1 MTPKVTRLPT
11 ALLLLVG
18 APFAGA
24 DPAPAGITFFGLD
37 TTMLTLVSVALMLGG
52 FVKGAI
58 GVGLPV
64 VAIAVLSN
72 FLPVPLLLAI
82 VAIPILMT
90 NLWQAIDAGNPKR
103 PFTRFWP
110 MILCLLVLIWFSAR
124 LVVDLNPRILY
135 GLIGTSVLLF
145 VISSYF
151 RVDWNV
157 PPSSERWAGPLA
169 GLLGGFLGGISA
181 IWGPPMMIY
190 FVMLRLPKE
199 DYIQAVG
206 LVWFI
211 ASIPLVIAYVR
222 YGILTAE
229 TALLSLLAC
238 IPGFVGLAIGQ
249 ALRKHINQQ
258 AFTKLLLLFLF
269 LVSLNLLRRAIF

>member
-1 MTPKVTRLPT
+1 MPIAVLFLVA
-11 ALLLLVG
+11 AL
-18 APFAGA
+18 ATNP
-24 DPAPAGITFFGLD
+24 DPAPASVTFFGLD
-37 TTMLTLVSVALMLGG
+37 TTMLTLASLALMLGG

-82 VAIPILMT
+82 VVIPILMT
-90 NLWQAIDAGNPKR
+90 NLWQAIDAGNLQR
-103 PFTRFWP
+103 PLARFWP
-110 MILCLLVLIWFSAR
+110 MTLCLLVLIWFSAR
-124 LVVDLNPRILY
+124 LVVELNPRILY
-135 GLIGTSVLLF
+135 ALIGTSVLLF
-145 VISSYF
+145 VLSSYF
-151 RVDWNV
+151 RLAWNV
-157 PPSSERWAGPLA
+157 SPSAERWAGPLA
-169 GLLGGFLGGISA
+169 GSLGGFLGGISA

-211 ASIPLVIAYVR
+211 ASIPLVIAYAR

-229 TALLSLLAC
+229 TALLSGLAC
-238 IPGFVGLAIGQ
+238 IPGFIGLAIGQ
-249 ALRKHINQQ
+249 ALRKYINQQ

-269 LVSLNLLRRAIF
+269 LVSLNLLRRAIL

>member
-1 MTPKVTRLPT
+1 MPVSV
-11 ALLLLVG
+11 LLLV
-18 APFAGA
+18 ATLAAGS
-24 DPAPAGITFFGLD
+24 DPAPANASFLGLD
-37 TTMLTLVSVALMLGG
+37 TTMLVLASLALMLGG

-82 VAIPILMT
+82 VVIPILVT
-90 NLWQAIDAGNPKR
+90 NLWQAINAGNLRQPLA
-103 PFTRFWP
+103 RFWP
-110 MILCLLVLIWFSAR
+110 MITCLLVLIWFSAR
-124 LVVDLNPRILY
+124 LVVDLDPRILY
-135 GLIGTSVLLF
+135 ALIGASVLLF
-145 VISSYF
+145 VLSSYF
-151 RVDWNV
+151 RVQWNV
-157 PPSSERWAGPLA
+157 SPSAERWAGPVA
-169 GLLGGFLGGISA
+169 GSLGGFLGGIST

-211 ASIPLVIAYVR
+211 ASIPLVIAYMR
-222 YGILTAE
+222 YGILTAD
-229 TALLSLLAC
+229 TALLSALAC
-238 IPGFVGLAIGQ
+238 IPGFIGLAIGQ
-249 ALRKHINQQ
+249 TLRRYINQQ

-269 LVSLNLLRRAIF
+269 LVGLNLLRRAVF